1 MLKKAK
7 DAVNKAK
14 ETVKSVVK
22 KTTTTAKQTVQKAQQ
37 TVTKVAIS
45 TKNAVVNAAN
55 EYKENWNSGISQLK
69 SSGTAGKLFA
79 SYSEGLVG
87 NISNTASTLV
97 QFVKDP
103 LGTASECVD
112 FFLQDPLRNNPVA
125 AVGRYYNDIAQ
136 ASYVGDWET
145 VANRVGSGTVTVLEF
160 AAVDYA
166 YKGVKTL
173 KNKYASKMSV
183 KTTAVTNDIKTV
195 NTASRSGIKTQ
206 NRYALT
212 GSEHYENLKSVF
224 GADNVKWETSTNTIN
239 KLVDSKPNKVYR
251 ALNVKD
257 AERYSQGLG
266 LEAKNPNGTWS
277 LDEHLVRGSGRASWL
292 NDPFISTT
300 TDIDVARG
308 FNKAGSNLGIIE
320 IDLNKVSTK
329 ALKGYEIYP
338 RVNREAG
345 LPYHYSIWQQEI
357 SVYNNI
363 PIEAIKG
370 FVK

>member
-79 SYSEGLVG
+79 SYSEGLGG

-173 KNKYASKMSV
+173 KNKYDSKMSV

-224 GADNVKWETSTNTIN
+224 GADNVKWEAEPDFGNKLDYLFGKAKGNQHNLERTAGMKNELEIKMGISDNNANRSFIKQKIKESYFNDASIANTEPMSYIAKELPGKPIVNLTGVTRETFIMGPDRGAVFQTLWDDNVLKNIIVRGGKGTRPETIN
-239 KLVDSKPNKVYR
+239 EIL
-251 ALNVKD
+251 
-257 AERYSQGLG
+257 SQ
-266 LEAKNPNGTWS
+266 
-277 LDEHLVRGSGRASWL
+277 
-292 NDPFISTT
+292 I
-300 TDIDVARG
+300 
-308 FNKAGSNLGIIE
+308 
-320 IDLNKVSTK
+320 
-329 ALKGYEIYP
+329 
-338 RVNREAG
+338 NR
-345 LPYHYSIWQQEI
+345 
-357 SVYNNI
+357 
-363 PIEAIKG
+363 K
-370 FVK
+370 K